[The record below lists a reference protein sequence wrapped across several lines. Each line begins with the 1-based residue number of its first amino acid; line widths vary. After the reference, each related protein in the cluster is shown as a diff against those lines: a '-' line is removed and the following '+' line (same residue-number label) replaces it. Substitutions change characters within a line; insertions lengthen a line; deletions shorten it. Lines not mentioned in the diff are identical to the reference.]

1 MDRNLPYRFLRG
13 QPLKAVDE
21 TRSRTLSG
29 LKVNLEAEAESF

>member
-1 MDRNLPYRFLRG
+1 MRDF
-13 QPLKAVDE
+13 KAVDE